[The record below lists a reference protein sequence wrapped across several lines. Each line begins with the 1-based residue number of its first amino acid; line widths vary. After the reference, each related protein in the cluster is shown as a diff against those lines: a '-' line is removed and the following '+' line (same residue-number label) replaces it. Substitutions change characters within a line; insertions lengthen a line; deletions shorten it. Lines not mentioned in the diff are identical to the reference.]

1 MLLKRIKKSTLMLI
15 ITSIIVFSS
24 NTLHTNAENID
35 NLNVIKNVKLYSV
48 DSYKSSDENIINSNQ
63 LKRTSNQLSLL
74 NFNLSKSG
82 NITGDIF
89 LEKENIKFSING
101 ELLKDS
107 ENKNKFYGN
116 LETNNI
122 NYEIVNFSILNSN
135 DTTYN
140 VPILDIC
147 IKNLKEDSIEF
158 YTLKF
163 NQNIFNNISNLTS
176 VVNNAS
182 IEDKYWFV
190 KENEPEAYM
199 TSSEDFSKAATI

>member
-1 MLLKRIKKSTLMLI
+1 MLI

-74 NFNLSKSG
+74 NFNLSKSW